1 MALAWLV
8 GGGEKILSPR
18 AFDIVW
24 ASAPV
29 APAVPTA
36 LSLSVFLS
44 HVYVLRISALSDQ
57 RVLPDGASQYGGF
70 SPEKFNVTP
79 DCFSNRP
86 VGTLVI
92 LHSHCVT
99 VMLSLF
105 HFVSLFNTHIC
116 T

>member
-1 MALAWLV
+1 MALDWLV

-24 ASAPV
+24 ASAP
-29 APAVPTA
+29 AVPTP
-36 LSLSVFLS
+36 LSLSVSLS
-44 HVYVLRISALSDQ
+44 HVYVLGISALSDQ
-57 RVLPDGASQYGGF
+57 RVLPNGASQYGGF

-105 HFVSLFNTHIC
+105 HFVSLFNTHNC